1 MRINVKLFAI
11 FRDIVG
17 QPEVELELREGG
29 TVGEAWER
37 LKGEHE
43 RLAGA
48 VASVLFAV
56 NKEIVQPEFS
66 LHEGDEVAFLPPV
79 SGGGGV

>member
-1 MRINVKLFAI
+1 MRVTVKLFAV

-37 LKGEHE
+37 LKGDHE

-48 VASVLFAV
+48 VAAVLFAV
-56 NKEIVQPEFS
+56 NKEIVEPEFS
-66 LHEGDEVAFLPPV
+66 LEGDEVAFLPPV